1 MSCDVQG
8 FLRRV
13 QAVRSSATT
22 ERKILPIA
30 VYQEISSHA
39 YSQLKSLGFI
49 MLNLGSIYGENI
61 YPIIH
66 KIKEIK
72 SLILNDWGTSEEI
85 VENVDATLSE
95 MEKSGQSINL
105 GNMKGDLF
113 EVLMY
118 PLIKIMHPYA
128 SIELGKV
135 LKEKKMMEHIVNMN
149 MMLLF
154 VIFKMK
160 KLLFMNLKVETLIF
174 KSH

>member
-1 MSCDVQG
+1 
-8 FLRRV
+8 
-13 QAVRSSATT
+13 
-22 ERKILPIA
+22 
-30 VYQEISSHA
+30 
-39 YSQLKSLGFI
+39 
-49 MLNLGSIYGENI
+49 MLNLGSIFGENI

-72 SLILNDWGTSEEI
+72 SSILNDWGTSEEI

-95 MEKSGQSINL
+95 MENSGQSINL

-118 PLIKIMHPYA
+118 PLI
-128 SIELGKV
+128 
-135 LKEKKMMEHIVNMN
+135 N

-160 KLLFMNLKVETLIF
+160 KLLFMSLKVKIL
-174 KSH
+174 K